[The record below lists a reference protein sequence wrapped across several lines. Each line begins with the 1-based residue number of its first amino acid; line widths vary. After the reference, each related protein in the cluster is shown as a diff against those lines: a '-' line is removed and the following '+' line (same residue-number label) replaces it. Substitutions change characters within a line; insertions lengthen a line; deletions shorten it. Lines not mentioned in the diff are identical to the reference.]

1 MIEVKNISKHYRLFE
16 RDPGLTGAVKSLFK
30 RKYINKTAVNDISFS
45 IPKGE
50 IVGYIGSNGAG
61 KSTTI
66 KMISGILTPDEG
78 SVIVNGITP
87 YSDRTK
93 NAKNIGAV
101 FGQRTQLFWDIPVQ
115 ESLELLKH
123 IYEVPQEVYEKN
135 LAKFKEVLDLEAL
148 LPIPV
153 RQLSLGQKMRCEL
166 AAAFLHNPSV
176 VYLDEPTIGLDASV
190 KIKIRQFIKQMNK
203 EHKTTVIL
211 TTHDMQ
217 DIEELCHR
225 IIIIDKGSVIYDGS
239 LLSLKQQ
246 TRFNRTI
253 KLEIDSNDVFTLPS
267 ALRTS
272 VHLEI
277 PEEEHHYL
285 LHFNNTVI
293 TGSEIMK
300 EIMRD
305 YLVQDF
311 TITELGIEKVVQ
323 EIYERGPEHAE
334 VLGAVKVSN

>member
-1 MIEVKNISKHYRLFE
+1 MIEIKNISKYYRLFE
-16 RDPGLTGAVKSLFK
+16 REPGLRGAIRALFK
-30 RKYINKTAVNDISFS
+30 RKYIKKTAVDNISFH

-78 SVIVNGITP
+78 EVVVGGIIP
-87 YSDRTK
+87 YKNRTK

-115 ESLELLKH
+115 ESLQLLKH
-123 IYEVPQEVYEKN
+123 IYEIPEEAYQRNIE
-135 LAKFKEVLDLEAL
+135 KFKEVLDLEPL

-190 KIKIRQFIKQMNK
+190 KIKIREFIKQMNR
-203 EHKTTVIL
+203 EHETTIIL

-217 DIEELCHR
+217 DIEELCNR
-225 IIIIDKGSVIYDGS
+225 IIIIDKGTIIYDGS
-239 LLSLKQQ
+239 LIELKK
-246 TRFNRTI
+246 TTKYNRTV
-253 KLEIDSNDVFTLPS
+253 KLELEESMEDFVIPVGLQDYVLKEMADSQL
-267 ALRTS
+267 
-272 VHLEI
+272 
-277 PEEEHHYL
+277 L
-285 LHFNNTVI
+285 LHFNNQDINGSQIISEVMKHYVI
-293 TGSEIMK
+293 N
-300 EIMRD
+300 
-305 YLVQDF
+305 DF
-311 TITELGIEKVVQ
+311 TVTEPGIEKVVQ
-323 EIYERGPEHAE
+323 EIYERGLDHEQ

>member
-16 RDPGLTGAVKSLFK
+16 RDPGLTGAVKALFK
-30 RKYINKTAVNDISFS
+30 RKYIKKTAVNDISFS

-78 SVIVNGITP
+78 SVTVNGITP
-87 YSDRTK
+87 YIERTK
-93 NAKNIGAV
+93 NAKSIGAV

-123 IYEVPQEVYEKN
+123 IYEVPQDVYERN
-135 LAKFKEVLDLEAL
+135 LAKFKEVLDLETL

-190 KIKIRQFIKQMNK
+190 KIKIRHFIKQMNR
-203 EHKTTVIL
+203 EHKTTIIL

-239 LLSLKQQ
+239 LLTLKQQ

-253 KLEIDSNDVFTLPS
+253 KLEIDSTKVFTLPPS
-267 ALRTS
+267 LAMV
-272 VHLEI
+272 VHLEE
-277 PEEEHHYL
+277 PEEENHFL
-285 LHFNNTVI
+285 LHFNSTAI
-293 TGSEIMK
+293 SGSEIMK
-300 EIMRD
+300 EVMMD
-305 YLVQDF
+305 YPVQDF

-334 VLGAVKVSN
+334 VSGAVKVSN

>member
-16 RDPGLTGAVKSLFK
+16 RDPGLSGAVKALFK
-30 RKYINKTAVNDISFS
+30 RKYIKKTAVNDISFT

-123 IYEVPQEVYEKN
+123 IYEVPQDVYERN

-203 EHKTTVIL
+203 EHQTTVIL

-253 KLEIDSNDVFTLPS
+253 KLEIDSNDGFTLP
-267 ALRTS
+267 ATLKTS

-277 PEEEHHYL
+277 PEEEHHFL

-293 TGSEIMK
+293 SGSEIMK

>member
-1 MIEVKNISKHYRLFE
+1 MIEVKNISKYYRLFE
-16 RDPGLTGAVKSLFK
+16 REPGLSGAIRALFK
-30 RKYINKTAVNDISFS
+30 RKYIKKTAVDDISFH

-66 KMISGILTPDEG
+66 KMISGILTPDAGEVVVG
-78 SVIVNGITP
+78 GITP
-87 YSDRTK
+87 YKNRTK

-115 ESLELLKH
+115 ESLQLLKH
-123 IYEVPQEVYEKN
+123 IYEIPEEAYQMNIE
-135 LAKFKEVLDLEAL
+135 KFKEVLDLEPL

-190 KIKIRQFIKQMNK
+190 KIKIREFIKQMNR
-203 EHKTTVIL
+203 EHETTIIL

-217 DIEELCHR
+217 DIEELCNR
-225 IIIIDKGSVIYDGS
+225 IIIIDKGTIIYDGS
-239 LLSLKQQ
+239 LIELKK
-246 TRFNRTI
+246 TTKYNRTV
-253 KLEIDSNDVFTLPS
+253 KLELEESMEDFVIPVSLQDYVLKEITDSL
-267 ALRTS
+267 L
-272 VHLEI
+272 
-277 PEEEHHYL
+277 L
-285 LHFNNTVI
+285 LHFNNQNINGSQIISEVMKHYVI
-293 TGSEIMK
+293 N
-300 EIMRD
+300 
-305 YLVQDF
+305 DF
-311 TITELGIEKVVQ
+311 TVTEPGIEKVVQ
-323 EIYERGPEHAE
+323 EIYERGLDHEQ

>member
-1 MIEVKNISKHYRLFE
+1 MIEVKNISKYYRLFE
-16 RDPGLTGAVKSLFK
+16 REPGLRGAIRALFK
-30 RKYINKTAVNDISFS
+30 RKYIKKTAVDNISFH

-66 KMISGILTPDEG
+66 KMISGILTPDAGEVVVG
-78 SVIVNGITP
+78 GIIP
-87 YSDRTK
+87 YKNRTK

-115 ESLELLKH
+115 ESLQLLKH
-123 IYEVPQEVYEKN
+123 IYEIPEEAYQRNIK
-135 LAKFKEVLDLEAL
+135 KFKEVLDLEPL

-190 KIKIRQFIKQMNK
+190 KIKIREFIKQMNR
-203 EHKTTVIL
+203 EHETTIIL

-217 DIEELCHR
+217 DIEELCNR
-225 IIIIDKGSVIYDGS
+225 IIIIDKGTIIYDGS
-239 LLSLKQQ
+239 LIELKK
-246 TRFNRTI
+246 TTKYNRTV
-253 KLEIDSNDVFTLPS
+253 KLELEESMEDFVVPVSLQDYVLKEMADSQL
-267 ALRTS
+267 
-272 VHLEI
+272 
-277 PEEEHHYL
+277 L
-285 LHFNNTVI
+285 LHFNNQDINGSQIISEVMKHHVI
-293 TGSEIMK
+293 K
-300 EIMRD
+300 
-305 YLVQDF
+305 DF
-311 TITELGIEKVVQ
+311 TVTEPGIDKVVQ
-323 EIYERGPEHAE
+323 EIYERGLDHEQ